1 MTNVFFH
8 EREPLSGKAEGYR
21 LERVGGRVCAGVAL
35 GQRGAGETIHAAAIQ
50 AMTHGPLIRTAMT
63 YLAWNCQMNSVADE
77 ELGYVSSSWPAEYRV
92 RGRGGPVCC
101 SLQK

>member
-1 MTNVFFH
+1 MTNFYFH
-8 EREPLSGKAEGYR
+8 ERGPLSGKAEGYR

-35 GQRGAGETIHAAAIQ
+35 GERGAGETIHAAAIH
-50 AMTHGPLIRTAMT
+50 AMTHGTAMT
-63 YLAWNCQMNSVADE
+63 YLAWNCQMNSVADK
-77 ELGYVSSSWPAEYRV
+77 ELGYVSSSWPAV